1 MTTENKPIDDLSAF
15 IIAGRVKAHPSPDS
29 ETAARTPAQGIED
42 AIEAERIGFRRVFL
56 SERWNLKEAGVL
68 LAAAGARTSRIDLA
82 TGVLV
87 PASRHPL
94 HAAAI
99 GSTMHAAFGP
109 RFILGLGRG
118 DDSVYAGTGMR
129 GFSFEAIVDYVD
141 IIRRLWRGET
151 VSYEGPAG
159 SYERLAMGD
168 RHDGPDPQIWF
179 GTFGLPKAARAA
191 ARAFDGVLLVPNMT
205 PEATHASVTRIREAC
220 ERIGRDPAS
229 IRIAQCVITAPELD
243 ELETRQVAH
252 GRAVTYL
259 QAPGYRD
266 ALIKVNGWD
275 PGIVQRVAEHELF
288 RGSDVIADNRFH
300 RAELLGPAELIPDE
314 WMEDS
319 CALGSVSECVA
330 SLRRFREAGAD
341 EIVTYGTT
349 PGQNAGLAQAWATE
363 REGATR

>member
-1 MTTENKPIDDLSAF
+1 MTDDVQPIDDLSAF
-15 IIAGRVKAHPSPDS
+15 IIAGRVKAQASPDS

-42 AIEAERIGFRRVFL
+42 AIEAERIGFRRVFV
-56 SERWNLKEAGVL
+56 SERWNLKEAGLL

-82 TGVLV
+82 TGVLT

-99 GSTMHAAFGP
+99 GSTMHATFGP

-118 DDSVYAGTGMR
+118 DDSVYAGTGLR
-129 GFSFEAIVDYVD
+129 AFGFDAIVDYVN
-141 IIRRLWRGET
+141 IIRGLWRGET
-151 VSYEGPAG
+151 VSYHGPAG

-168 RHDGPDPQIWF
+168 RHDGPDPEIWF
-179 GTFGLPKAARAA
+179 GSFGLPKGADAA
-191 ARAFDGVLLVPNMT
+191 ARAFDGVLLPPNMT
-205 PEATHASVTRIREAC
+205 PAATHASVVRIREAC
-220 ERIGRDPAS
+220 ERLGRDPAS

-243 ELETRQVAH
+243 ELETRQLAH

-266 ALIKVNGWD
+266 ALIKINGWD
-275 PGIVQRVAEHELF
+275 PGVVQRLAEHELF
-288 RGSDVIADNRFH
+288 RGTDVIADNRFH

-319 CALGSVSECVA
+319 CALGSVSDCVA

-341 EIVTYGTT
+341 EIITYGST
-349 PGQNAGLAQAWATE
+349 PRQNAGLARAWAID
-363 REGATR
+363 REGAAR

>member
-1 MTTENKPIDDLSAF
+1 MTTDPTPIDDLSAF

-29 ETAARTPAQGIED
+29 ETAARTPSQGIED
-42 AIEAERIGFRRVFL
+42 AIEAERIGFRRVFV

-82 TGVLV
+82 TGVLT

-99 GSTMHAAFGP
+99 GATMHAAFGP

-118 DDSVYAGTGMR
+118 DDSVYAGTGLR
-129 GFSFEAIVDYVD
+129 GFGFDALVDYVE

-151 VSYEGPAG
+151 VSYQGPAG
-159 SYERLAMGD
+159 SYGRLAMAD
-168 RHDGPDPQIWF
+168 RHDGPDPEIWF
-179 GTFGLPKAARAA
+179 GTFGLPKGADAA

-205 PEATHASVTRIREAC
+205 PEATHASVIRIREAC

-243 ELETRQVAH
+243 RIETRQVAH

-275 PGIVQRVAEHELF
+275 PTVVQRLADHELF
-288 RGSDVIADNRFH
+288 RNTDVIADNRFH

-319 CALGSVSECVA
+319 CALGSVSDCVA
-330 SLRRFREAGAD
+330 SLRRFRKAGAD
-341 EIVTYGTT
+341 EIVTYGST
-349 PGQNAGLAQAWATE
+349 PRQNAGLALAWAAE
-363 REGATR
+363 REGVA